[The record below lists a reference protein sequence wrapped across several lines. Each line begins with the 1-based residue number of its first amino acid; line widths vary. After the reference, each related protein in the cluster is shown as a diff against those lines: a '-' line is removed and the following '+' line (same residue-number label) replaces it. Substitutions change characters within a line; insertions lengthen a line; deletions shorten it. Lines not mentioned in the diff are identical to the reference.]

1 MNLPKCKYF
10 FTPVISGIIKLT
22 LFVAARNFMSKCPII
37 WRELGK
43 SHGDIASSPC
53 VTPGIYSSSFTFTIL
68 LETHI
73 FLPHWLYFL
82 LQDITPMPPNLHLTA
97 PPQLIPLSLG
107 PNSSF
112 PAPNP
117 ETSMGSVACCPSKDI
132 FNGQGFN
139 VQGTCPSVL
148 AIQLSPW

>member
-1 MNLPKCKYF
+1 
-10 FTPVISGIIKLT
+10 
-22 LFVAARNFMSKCPII
+22 
-37 WRELGK
+37 
-43 SHGDIASSPC
+43 
-53 VTPGIYSSSFTFTIL
+53 
-68 LETHI
+68 
-73 FLPHWLYFL
+73 
-82 LQDITPMPPNLHLTA
+82 MPPNLHLAA

-117 ETSMGSVACCPSKDI
+117 ETSMGRVACCLSNDI

-148 AIQLSPW
+148 AIWQSPCYAVTSQFPTMVFEITASSVFAKG